1 MFQIDPLSRKPIY
14 EQLIEQCEAFIQ
26 SGLLKEGDLIPSVR
40 SLSMDLSV
48 NPNTIQKAFAD
59 LSTRGIIRSVPGKG
73 NVVCGNAAQIIS
85 DKNREE
91 LDEFL
96 SLLRLLAGS
105 GIPRE
110 ELIEYVN
117 KAYQSH
123 F

>member
-73 NVVCGNAAQIIS
+73 SVVCENASKIIS
-85 DKNREE
+85 DKNREK

-96 SLLRLLAGS
+96 SLLNLLVGS

-110 ELIEYVN
+110 ELIAYVN

>member
-14 EQLIEQCEAFIQ
+14 EQLIDQCEAFIQ
-26 SGLLKEGDLIPSVR
+26 SGLMKEGDLIPSVR

-59 LSTRGIIRSVPGKG
+59 LSSRGIIRSVPGKG
-73 NVVCGNAAQIIS
+73 SVVCENAARIIS
-85 DKNREE
+85 DKNRDK
-91 LDEFL
+91 LDEFIAL
-96 SLLRLLAGS
+96 ANLLAGS

-110 ELIEYVN
+110 ELLSYVN
-117 KAYQSH
+117 KAYQRH